1 MRLCIVTMLGGSEF
15 GMTGLQLA
23 EEDPEK
29 LEAAKAE
36 DTDAVEPLFAAQV
49 VHQQQQVSQFSSTY
63 HVKRRE
69 IV

>member
-1 MRLCIVTMLGGSEF
+1 MLGGSEF

-23 EEDPEK
+23 EEEPEK
-29 LEAAKAE
+29 HEAAEAE
-36 DTDAVEPLFAAQV
+36 DADAVKPLFAAQV
-49 VHQQQQVSQFSSTY
+49 VHQQQQVSHFSSTY